1 MMQADDDIMKAF
13 AQPVPNQQQQQQQ
26 PYPYISPAPA
36 ATATAAALPAT
47 MVNLPPTSTNPGNNS
62 NADPLPYSLYDVI
75 LDIPHPGASHP
86 TPIQI
91 IYPPNSNSNSGAAS
105 VIVDTL
111 PIPDLISEFGPD
123 GISQSSTPTASGTA
137 KIARFAFPEYEDSTN
152 ARDVM
157 NWHAQQSKLKWNAN
171 NSSNLNRYDAYLEG
185 IYSHSDL
192 ASAAGGGTSGGYGGA
207 TTGGGDNSNF
217 PSTSLPSQHV
227 FSHRLANG
235 TIVHGHVR
243 RYLPFYQYDDNNATN
258 NTDDMGNTVRR
269 RRDVGRRSV
278 RAIVILTRHAG
289 GGNRLY
295 YAILKSIEMIILQQ
309 QMMQFSQD
317 GGGGGT
323 GGGGGGGEADKL
335 RWFLHSM
342 HQEHVNLC
350 RTVGNAI
357 VAEEQQKLQGNNNAS
372 SQRPALSIP
381 RIVTLPLVE
390 LGRGHGLY
398 GSVDIVKFFLPPS
411 FLHGRTRAPS
421 SSLSRNEM
429 MPMLRTLGVPRTMR
443 LLSALLSEKR
453 IVLMSNDITKLSA
466 VAYGAASMLGQG
478 MLTLSSS
485 SRGLFV
491 PILPPGLAS
500 LLQTQSAYLIGVLVG
515 PPGSTN
521 ATNYINLR
529 SLLPSITGELV
540 LFDLDNTLHQQ
551 QGYGSNDPYFH
562 NVANPHQSVPD
573 LTRRNIDENIDAARL
588 VSSADVLQQDL
599 NECLRSDKKLF
610 VQVAVQEKLG
620 MAAAKGKKA
629 ASAAVKKGLSFLR
642 GMSERGAD
650 GSFTKSDSTVGDGE
664 EDLDEEGDGSAT
676 VLSKLV
682 GKGNYAYENGY
693 SNEKSEEDA
702 RIAFTAFFV
711 DLLGDIRA
719 YLTQQ
724 VPGTPPVPDKAKF
737 VKYREANGDTP
748 GSGMYFLINN
758 FVRSQMFDSFVE
770 ARLKE
775 VQMRRAVPEDSPL
788 FALVTN
794 YHRLNKVDFSMNNV
808 RQTVR
813 QIAMQDNRPGRYL
826 IDWNTKIRDRVL
838 LLTTT
843 QQSFNFDLGKAV
855 SQLAEDCSESSTL
868 LIDTMM
874 VLWTRMQE
882 GRGMQWKKT
891 LLALQIFR
899 NLLLHGPINVIAE
912 GIDGF
917 ASIRILKSY
926 SETMRGQNSKLI
938 RDAASEIYSMLV
950 DLPVLFARRRQ
961 CMNLRRLRK
970 DPKPS
975 PLRKE
980 TRMASSISKFRNVHI
995 ALRPAGAPVAPAP
1008 VPVADLLLQGTEP
1021 ATTSTSSGSGNY
1033 SNDLLSM
1040 SFVTPSPPIT
1050 TGGGGVPPMPVVAPP
1065 PAGNYSNDLLSLSFG
1080 APAQPPVAAT
1090 SKAGS
1095 GGGAM
1100 LDPFSMYEMGQAATA
1115 TMLPSQPAPKQS
1127 APQQPAPQ
1135 QYAPKPTTAT
1145 SVPAAIGNSSSQP
1158 FQSTMNVPIM
1168 AQNAPGQPQPAHA
1181 TPSNALTSGAMAYQP
1196 GQHAQQQY
1204 QHQGGMNPYSMMP
1217 NQLVQGQPQPSPMN
1231 SSFPPM
1237 NNGGRP
1243 PLSQPMPM
1251 QPQNTMNGP
1260 PVNNPPMN
1268 NPMTFPYAQG
1278 YHQAQQPWMQGQGFP
1293 PPTQNSAN
1301 IQAPAAGYP
1310 MMPMAPQ
1317 YPQGAYPNATT
1328 HQNSNAQGQ
1337 K

>member
-13 AQPVPNQQQQQQQ
+13 AQPVPTQQQSF
-26 PYPYISPAPA
+26 ISPVP
-36 ATATAAALPAT
+36 TATAAAAATTPAAT
-47 MVNLPPTSTNPGNNS
+47 MVNLPPTSTNNGNNS
-62 NADPLPYSLYDVI
+62 NIDPLPYSLYDVI

-86 TPIQI
+86 APIQI
-91 IYPPNSNSNSGAAS
+91 IYPPNNSNNHGGATS

-111 PIPDLISEFGPD
+111 PIPELISEFGPD
-123 GISQSSTPTASGTA
+123 GIASSSTPTAAGTA
-137 KIARFAFPEYEDSTN
+137 KIARFTFPEYEDSTN
-152 ARDVM
+152 AKDVM
-157 NWHAQQSKLKWNAN
+157 NWHAQQSKLKWNAS
-171 NSSNLNRYDAYLEG
+171 NSSNLNRYDGYLEG
-185 IYSHSDL
+185 IYSHADL
-192 ASAAGGGTSGGYGGA
+192 SGAVGANNGGYGGA
-207 TTGGGDNSNF
+207 STGGGDNSNF
-217 PSTSLPSQHV
+217 PSVSLPSQHV

-235 TIVHGHVR
+235 TILHGHVR
-243 RYLPFYQYDDNNATN
+243 RYLPFYQHDDNNI
-258 NTDDMGNTVRR
+258 TDNGNKGNAVRR
-269 RRDVGRRSV
+269 RRDIGRRSV

-289 GGNRLY
+289 GGHRLY
-295 YAILKSIEMIILQQ
+295 TAMLKSIEMIILQQ
-309 QMMQFSQD
+309 QMMQLSQD
-317 GGGGGT
+317 GGGGNDS
-323 GGGGGGGEADKL
+323 DKL
-335 RWFLHSM
+335 CWFLHSM

-350 RTVGNAI
+350 RALGNAI
-357 VAEEQQKLQGNNNAS
+357 LAEEQQKLQGHNAS
-372 SQRPALSIP
+372 SPQRPALSIP
-381 RIVTLPLVE
+381 RIITLPLVE

-398 GSVDIVKFFLPPS
+398 GAVDLLKFVVPPS

-421 SSLSRNEM
+421 SSLSRNDM

-466 VAYGAASMLGQG
+466 VTYGAVSMLGQG

-500 LLQTQSAYLIGVLVG
+500 LLQTPSAYLIGVLMG

-562 NVANPHQSVPD
+562 NVVNPHQSVPD
-573 LTRRNIDENIDAARL
+573 LTRRNLDENVDAARL

-642 GMSERGAD
+642 GMSERGAE

-664 EDLDEEGDGSAT
+664 EDLDEEGDVSAT

-724 VPGTPPVPDKAKF
+724 VSGTPPVPDKAKF

-775 VQMRRAVPEDSPL
+775 VQVRRAVPEDSPL

-843 QQSFNFDLGKAV
+843 QQSFNFDFGKAV

-899 NLLLHGPINVIAE
+899 NLLLNGPINVIAE

-926 SETMRGQNSKLI
+926 TETLRGQNSKQI
-938 RDAASEIYSMLV
+938 RDAASEIYSLLV
-950 DLPVLFARRRQ
+950 DLPVLCARRRQ

-975 PLRKE
+975 LLRKE
-980 TRMASSISKFRNVHI
+980 TRMASGISKFRNVHI
-995 ALRPAGAPVAPAP
+995 ALRPVGAPVAPAP
-1008 VPVADLLLQGTEP
+1008 VQVADLLLQGTEP
-1021 ATTSTSSGSGNY
+1021 AAISTSKGSGNY

-1040 SFVTPSPPIT
+1040 SFVTPSPLIT
-1050 TGGGGVPPMPVVAPP
+1050 AEGAGVHPMPAVAPP
-1065 PAGNYSNDLLSLSFG
+1065 PAGNYSSDLLSLSFG
-1080 APAQPPVAAT
+1080 APTQHPIAAT
-1090 SKAGS
+1090 CKAES
-1095 GGGAM
+1095 GGGTM
-1100 LDPFSMYEMGQAATA
+1100 LDPFGMYEMSQAATA
-1115 TMLPSQPAPKQS
+1115 TMLPSQPTSK
-1127 APQQPAPQ
+1127 QPAPQ
-1135 QYAPKPTTAT
+1135 QPVPQQSAPKPTTAT
-1145 SVPAAIGNSSSQP
+1145 SVP
-1158 FQSTMNVPIM
+1158 FQSTMNVPTM
-1168 AQNAPGQPQPAHA
+1168 AQNAQVQPQPAHA
-1181 TPSNALTSGAMAYQP
+1181 IPSNAMTSGVMAYHS
-1196 GQHAQQQY
+1196 GQHAQPQY
-1204 QHQGGMNPYSMMP
+1204 QHQGGMNSYSMMT
-1217 NQLVQGQPQPSPMN
+1217 NQ
-1231 SSFPPM
+1231 
-1237 NNGGRP
+1237 
-1243 PLSQPMPM
+1243 
-1251 QPQNTMNGP
+1251 
-1260 PVNNPPMN
+1260 
-1268 NPMTFPYAQG
+1268 
-1278 YHQAQQPWMQGQGFP
+1278 
-1293 PPTQNSAN
+1293 
-1301 IQAPAAGYP
+1301 
-1310 MMPMAPQ
+1310 
-1317 YPQGAYPNATT
+1317 
-1328 HQNSNAQGQ
+1328 
-1337 K
+1337 